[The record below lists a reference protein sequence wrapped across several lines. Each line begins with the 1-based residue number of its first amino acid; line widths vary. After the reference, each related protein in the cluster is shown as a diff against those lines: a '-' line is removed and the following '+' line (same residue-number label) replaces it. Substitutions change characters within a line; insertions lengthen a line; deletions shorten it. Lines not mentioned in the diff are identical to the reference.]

1 MVRKHQKPLEQV
13 INRYQEILEFSN
25 APIIYNL
32 LPNSI
37 EFKKPHNDGPL
48 LGNISSQFRIFLTN
62 DVKIKINSLTDCFIG
77 FKKEGKLNIYKVL
90 NICCNDTGLH
100 FFVAKSFNNIEP
112 FYDKPISSL
121 KLGIAYVSNL
131 SKNIVPIT
139 IDHLFQKYVVFN
151 SNNNKQI
158 ALPILHSLNS

>member
-13 INRYQEILEFSN
+13 INRFQENLEFSN
-25 APIIYNL
+25 VPNIYKF

-37 EFKKPHNDGPL
+37 EFKKPHNNGPL
-48 LGNISSQFRIFLTN
+48 LGNISSQFRIVLTN
-62 DVKIKINSLTDCFIG
+62 DVKINTNSLTDCFIG

-90 NICCNDTGLH
+90 NICCNNTELN

-112 FYDKPISSL
+112 LYDKPKSSV

-131 SKNIVPIT
+131 SENIVLIT
-139 IDHLFQKYVVFN
+139 IDQLFQKYVVFN

-158 ALPILHSLNS
+158 ALPILNSLIN